1 MKKRMVSM
9 MMAGVMVLSLAGCG
23 GAAKTAE
30 TAAQTEAPSSAA
42 ETTAAETTV
51 AETTAAETTAAGGK
65 FTVGFDQDFPPM
77 GFVGED
83 GTHVGF
89 DIDLAKEVA
98 ARLGVELVL
107 QPIDWDS
114 KELELSGGNIDCIW
128 SGLTITEE
136 RKEQMLFTMPYLAN
150 EQIMVVMADSGIA
163 SMADLAGK
171 VLGTQAG
178 SASVDV
184 LEANPE
190 LKASLAEIA
199 LSDDFVAALMDL
211 KLGGI
216 DVLLIDSVVGN
227 YYISQQD
234 DPDAFSVLPEVLEA
248 EEYGIAFRLGEQ
260 TLADAVSEQLIAM
273 SEDGTL
279 DAIRANWFANDITI
293 VSKYADSYGK

>member
-1 MKKRMVSM
+1 MKKIFALLLAAMLLLTCSALAEDDGLANV
-9 MMAGVMVLSLAGCG
+9 MA
-23 GAAKTAE
+23 K
-30 TAAQTEAPSSAA
+30 
-42 ETTAAETTV
+42 
-51 AETTAAETTAAGGK
+51 GK
-65 FTVGFDQDFPPM
+65 LIMGFDEAYPPM
-77 GFVGED
+77 GFVDENGV
-83 GTHVGF
+83 HVGF
-89 DIDLAKEVA
+89 DIDLAREVCK
-98 ARLGVELVL
+98 RMGVELVL
-107 QPIDWDS
+107 QPISWDA

-163 SMADLAGK
+163 SIADLAGK

-227 YYISQQD
+227 YYIAQQE
-234 DPDAFSVLPEVLEA
+234 DPSFFTVLPEVLEA
-248 EEYGIAFRLGEQ
+248 EEYGIAFRKGEK
-260 TLADAVSEQLIAM
+260 TLADAVSSTLVAM
-273 SEDGTL
+273 LDDGTL
-279 DAIRANWFANDITI
+279 AKITADWFANDIT
-293 VSKYADSYGK
+293 VVADYAEQYR

>member
-1 MKKRMVSM
+1 MKKLFCLILSAVLLMTCAAAFAEDTGLADVQ
-9 MMAGVMVLSLAGCG
+9 AKGKLVM
-23 GAAKTAE
+23 
-30 TAAQTEAPSSAA
+30 
-42 ETTAAETTV
+42 
-51 AETTAAETTAAGGK
+51 
-65 FTVGFDQDFPPM
+65 GFDEAYPPM
-77 GFVGED
+77 GFVED
-83 GTHVGF
+83 GEFVGF
-89 DIDLAKEVA
+89 DIDLAKEVT
-98 ARLGVELVL
+98 ARMGVELVF
-107 QPIDWDS
+107 QPISWDA

-227 YYISQQD
+227 YYIAQQD
-234 DPDAFSVLPEVLEA
+234 DPSAFAVLPEVLQA
-248 EEYGIAFRLGEQ
+248 EEYGIAVRKGEQ
-260 TLADAVSEQLIAM
+260 TLADAINQQLIAIQ
-273 SEDGTL
+273 EDGTL
-279 DAIRANWFANDITI
+279 DTIRAAWFANDVTT
-293 VSKYADSYGK
+293 VAKYAAEYKK

>member
-1 MKKRMVSM
+1 MKKIFALLLAAMLLLTCSALAEDDGLANV
-9 MMAGVMVLSLAGCG
+9 MA
-23 GAAKTAE
+23 K
-30 TAAQTEAPSSAA
+30 
-42 ETTAAETTV
+42 
-51 AETTAAETTAAGGK
+51 GK
-65 FTVGFDQDFPPM
+65 LIMGFDEAYPPM
-77 GFVGED
+77 GFVDENGV
-83 GTHVGF
+83 HVGF
-89 DIDLAKEVA
+89 DIDLAREVCK
-98 ARLGVELVL
+98 RMGVELVL
-107 QPIDWDS
+107 QPISWDA

-163 SMADLAGK
+163 SISDLAGK

-227 YYISQQD
+227 YYIAQQD
-234 DPDAFSVLPEVLEA
+234 DPSAFAVLPEVLQA
-248 EEYGIAFRLGEQ
+248 EEYGIAVRKGEQ
-260 TLADAVSEQLIAM
+260 TLADAINQQLIAIQ
-273 SEDGTL
+273 EDGTL
-279 DAIRANWFANDITI
+279 DTIRKAWFANDVTT
-293 VSKYADSYGK
+293 VAKYAAEYKK